1 MRLAYKLQVNAA
13 LSEKGRFDFQF
24 QEVPMDNTELQSKI
38 ASGVGGPELWVLRS
52 ESAIQVTSTIK
63 TLGVSLSSE
72 SELTG
77 KKVNSIRAMGD
88 IMQMCGELGH
98 ASSSMLSTGQHYAGA
113 ALLRQIVEIE
123 YLTWTFE
130 KGRSDINVWLEST
143 DKERMKMFSPAQ
155 LRKNAKGRFLSAD
168 YKNHCEQGGHPVP
181 KGIPLLGGKSSEGA
195 QLLIADLL
203 LHCWR
208 TCDQVRAWLEI
219 QKYEPPKEIGKIY
232 FYLTKWGEK
241 DPLYKL
247 MCAEQPDTDRRVT

>member
-1 MRLAYKLQVNAA
+1 MENEQLK
-13 LSEKGRFDFQF
+13 
-24 QEVPMDNTELQSKI
+24 SKI
-38 ASGVGGPELWVLRS
+38 VSSVGGPELWVVRRDT
-52 ESAIQVTSTIK
+52 AIHVTSTIK
-63 TLGVSLSSE
+63 ALGTSLSAE

-77 KKVNSIRAMGD
+77 DRGKSIRGMGD

-98 ASSSMLSTGQHYAGA
+98 AASTMLSSGQHYAGA

-130 KGRSDINVWLEST
+130 KGRSSLKVWLEST

-155 LRKNAKGRFLSAD
+155 LRKNSKGRFLSAD

-181 KGIPLLGGKSSEGA
+181 RGIPLLGGKSIEGA

-203 LHCWR
+203 VHCWR
-208 TCDQVRAWLEI
+208 TCDQVRAWLRI
-219 QKYEPPKEIGKIY
+219 QKYGLPMEIEKIGVC
-232 FYLTKWGEK
+232 LSKWGEQ

-247 MCAEQPDTDRRVT
+247 MCAEKPETDVRTT